1 MCGMSWMVRTSG
13 DKRGHRH
20 RMVHGRLHIVY
31 ILLRSRRHQMRILL
45 RHLFPEE
52 LPELTHTFGMQ
63 DIGLE
68 SKLLPQITILLQNC
82 GSKNKALG

>member
-1 MCGMSWMVRTSG
+1 
-13 DKRGHRH
+13 
-20 RMVHGRLHIVY
+20 
-31 ILLRSRRHQMRILL
+31 LL